1 VRILLDTNLLIRAAI
16 TPEGLARKIL
26 DHIGAKDEH
35 VLILSAHL
43 LSEVADVLSRPRIR
57 ARWPL
62 SDDEIQAYCQYLS
75 AAGQEVKIQPL
86 PPVISDPKDQAV
98 IKAAVCGNADTICT
112 SDAHF
117 FKSPAGEFL
126 AERGIA
132 VLSDVKLVAALE
144 RPG

>member
-1 VRILLDTNLLIRAAI
+1 MRILLDTNLLVRAAI
-16 TPEGLARKIL
+16 TPVGLARKIL
-26 DHIGAKDEH
+26 NHIGNNEEH
-35 VLILSAHL
+35 VLILSSHL
-43 LSEVADVLSRPRIR
+43 LAEVADVLSRPRIR

-62 SDDEIQAYCQYLS
+62 SDDEIQTYCQYLS

-98 IKAAVCGNADTICT
+98 IETAVCGNADAICT

-117 FKSPAGEFL
+117 FKSPATEFL

-132 VLSDVKLVAALE
+132 VLSDAKLVAVLE
-144 RPG
+144 GRG

>member
-1 VRILLDTNLLIRAAI
+1 MRILLDTNLLVRAAI

-26 DHIGAKDEH
+26 DHIGKKDEH

-62 SDDEIQAYCQYLS
+62 SADEIQKYCQYLS

-98 IKAAVCGNADTICT
+98 IEAAVSGEANTICT

-117 FKSPAGEFL
+117 FKSPAAEFL

-132 VLSDVKLVAALE
+132 VLSDVDLIVVLE
-144 RPG
+144 GQN